1 MPVISAGATQAL
13 IWNGCSHPK
22 CQTWPWD
29 CRETYFWLGLGQN
42 PQFGPH
48 PLQPRGLLGQ
58 GLSGH
63 SPRACLGLLWPAC
76 WQDEGQRAFGPVR
89 PGTEGFWSC
98 WWAFGHVGP
107 GMEGFWSCHHLQHKP
122 RPSWGQRQHLLHGAH
137 PTGVGRRAGEKGA
150 EVRHEMERRKKRA
163 GEKGK

>member
-1 MPVISAGATQAL
+1 MVKDFLGTPPEPASA
-13 IWNGCSHPK
+13 C
-22 CQTWPWD
+22 
-29 CRETYFWLGLGQN
+29 FGL
-42 PQFGPH
+42 PADKTRD
-48 PLQPRGLLGQ
+48 RGLLV
-58 GLSGH
+58 LSG
-63 SPRACLGLLWPAC
+63 
-76 WQDEGQRAFGPVR
+76 QGQRAFGD
-89 PGTEGFWSC
+89 
-98 WWAFGHVGP
+98 VGP